1 MKTILIPTE
10 FTDAT
15 ESLVESGIVLST
27 HLRTKISLLYSMVPM
42 HISTATPH
50 YSLHDTRV
58 KSAKKDKAKALDH
71 YQELFGK
78 FKDRLPDNVALELI
92 LERGERIDNIIATAN
107 NLETEMVILPNEH
120 EGIIEKLLGESNN
133 RIIQS
138 VDAPVFI
145 KSGENPFVAPKNIA
159 FLLDYDNP
167 HKTALEKLK
176 ILKDAFQCS
185 VHILHPLTNGS
196 SKSNLILEGSRKQ
209 LSLVFDGED
218 FQEHFIDPANQVE
231 NIATLNADI
240 GFDLLLLINKS
251 ENMLQQWFTF
261 STTEKLMDNLNIP
274 LLVYHSDKS
283 D

>member
-1 MKTILIPTE
+1 MY
-10 FTDAT
+10 
-15 ESLVESGIVLST
+15 V
-27 HLRTKISLLYSMVPM
+27 
-42 HISTATPH
+42 STATPH

-58 KSAKKDKAKALDH
+58 KSAKKDKVRALDH

-78 FKDRLPDNVALELI
+78 FKDRLPDNVTLELI
-92 LERGERIDNIIATAN
+92 LERGDRIDNIIATAN

-145 KSGENPFVAPKNIA
+145 KSGKNPFKTPKNIA
-159 FLLDYDNP
+159 FLMDYDIPSMN
-167 HKTALEKLK
+167 ALRKLK
-176 ILKDAFQCS
+176 TLKDAFQCS
-185 VHILHPLTNGS
+185 IHILHPLKDSS

-209 LSLVFDGED
+209 LSLLFDED
-218 FQEHFIDPANQVE
+218 DVQEHFVDPASQVE
-231 NIATLNADI
+231 NIANLNVEI
-240 GFDLLLLINKS
+240 GFDLLALVNKS

-274 LLVYHSDKS
+274 LLVYQSDEN